1 MLDVIMGLVMLRINM
16 MLNWLLHLRSIT
28 NNFLVMKSK
37 TRLRVGRDR
46 LTGIRY
52 SKCPRKTLKQ
62 KAFREV
68 DEDLKTEFL
77 E

>member
-1 MLDVIMGLVMLRINM
+1 
-16 MLNWLLHLRSIT
+16 
-28 NNFLVMKSK
+28 MKSK

-68 DEDLKTEFL
+68 IEDLKTEFL